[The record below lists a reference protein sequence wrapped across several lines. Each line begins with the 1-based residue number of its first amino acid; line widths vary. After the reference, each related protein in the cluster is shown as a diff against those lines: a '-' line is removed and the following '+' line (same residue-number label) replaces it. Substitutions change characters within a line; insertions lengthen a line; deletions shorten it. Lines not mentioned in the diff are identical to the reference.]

1 MNSLLKNLFISFI
14 GIFLLISILLLVILW
29 NFSNNIP
36 DYKFLKNYKPPV
48 SSKVYAG
55 DGNLVADFSKEKRI
69 FVPYRSIPKNVIN
82 AFLSAEDKNFFS
94 HPGVDAKGVLR
105 ATINNFK
112 NIMTSKRL
120 EGASTITQQV
130 AKNFLLTNEVSLNRK
145 LKEAI
150 LAFRIERALTKER
163 ILELYLNQ
171 IYLGSGAYGVAA
183 ASLEYF
189 DKSIKELD
197 YAEAALLAL
206 DDAGLDIGNMEAFYC
221 GNLGQ
226 ANAMVGQRI
235 LQEIGQTG
243 IPVVNCSN
251 ACATGATAFREAW
264 TSIKAGLYDVV
275 LAVGVEQMGTGL
287 LGGAGGGVGIPKEGL
302 LGSGTMPAV
311 FAEAGMEHA
320 RQYGTTFE
328 QFAKI
333 SVKNHHHSTMNPKA
347 RYQIETPL
355 DEVMNAEMISYPN
368 TKLMCSVNVDGA
380 AAAVLVSEKKAKEL
394 GMQRAVRIKASVMT
408 SDPYQERDLVMPDV
422 NSCTRKAAAEAYE
435 MAGLNSED
443 IDLVELHDCFATAE
457 MLHYENLGLC
467 GDGEAGRL
475 IDEGEV
481 ELGGRIPV
489 NVSGGLLSKGHP
501 LGATG
506 IANIYEVCTHLR
518 GEAGARQVENA
529 KIGMTHVIGLGSAC
543 GIHILE
549 KV

>member
-1 MNSLLKNLFISFI
+1 MS
-14 GIFLLISILLLVILW
+14 
-29 NFSNNIP
+29 
-36 DYKFLKNYKPPV
+36 D
-48 SSKVYAG
+48 VYV
-55 DGNLVADFSKEKRI
+55 L
-69 FVPYRSIPKNVIN
+69 
-82 AFLSAEDKNFFS
+82 
-94 HPGVDAKGVLR
+94 GVDMIKFGRFPDRTVPD
-105 ATINNFK
+105 
-112 NIMTSKRL
+112 
-120 EGASTITQQV
+120 
-130 AKNFLLTNEVSLNRK
+130 
-145 LKEAI
+145 
-150 LAFRIERALTKER
+150 
-163 ILELYLNQ
+163 
-171 IYLGSGAYGVAA
+171 LG
-183 ASLEYF
+183 
-189 DKSIKELD
+189 
-197 YAEAALLAL
+197 AEAALLAL
-206 DDAGLDIGNMEAFYC
+206 DDAGLTIDKMEAFYC

-243 IPVVNCSN
+243 MPVVNCSN

-287 LGGAGGGVGIPKEGL
+287 LGGSGGGTGIPKEGL

-311 FAEAGMEHA
+311 FAEAGMEHS

-394 GMQRAVRIKASVMT
+394 GMSRSVRVKASVLT

-422 NSCTRKAAAEAYE
+422 NSCTRKAAKEAYE
-435 MAGLNSED
+435 MAGLGADD

-467 GDGEAGRL
+467 EDGEAGRL

-481 ELGGRIPV
+481 ELGGRVPV

-518 GEAGARQVENA
+518 GEAGKRQVEGA
-529 KIGMTHVIGLGSAC
+529 KVGLTHVIGLGSAC

-549 KV
+549 KA

>member
-1 MNSLLKNLFISFI
+1 MIKFGRF
-14 GIFLLISILLLVILW
+14 
-29 NFSNNIP
+29 P
-36 DYKFLKNYKPPV
+36 D
-48 SSKVYAG
+48 
-55 DGNLVADFSKEKRI
+55 RT
-69 FVPYRSIPKNVIN
+69 VP
-82 AFLSAEDKNFFS
+82 D
-94 HPGVDAKGVLR
+94 
-105 ATINNFK
+105 
-112 NIMTSKRL
+112 
-120 EGASTITQQV
+120 
-130 AKNFLLTNEVSLNRK
+130 
-145 LKEAI
+145 
-150 LAFRIERALTKER
+150 
-163 ILELYLNQ
+163 
-171 IYLGSGAYGVAA
+171 LG
-183 ASLEYF
+183 
-189 DKSIKELD
+189 
-197 YAEAALLAL
+197 AEAALLAL
-206 DDAGLDIGNMEAFYC
+206 DDAGLNIGNMEAFYC

-287 LGGAGGGVGIPKEGL
+287 LGGAGGGTGIPKEGL

-320 RQYGTTFE
+320 RKYGTTFE

-422 NSCTRKAAAEAYE
+422 NSCTRKAASEAYE
-435 MAGLNSED
+435 MAGLDSTD
-443 IDLVELHDCFATAE
+443 VDLVELHDCFATAE

-467 GDGEAGRL
+467 ADGEAGRL

-481 ELGGRIPV
+481 ELGGRVPV

-518 GEAGARQVENA
+518 GEAGERQVENA
-529 KIGMTHVIGLGSAC
+529 RIGLTHVIGLGSAC